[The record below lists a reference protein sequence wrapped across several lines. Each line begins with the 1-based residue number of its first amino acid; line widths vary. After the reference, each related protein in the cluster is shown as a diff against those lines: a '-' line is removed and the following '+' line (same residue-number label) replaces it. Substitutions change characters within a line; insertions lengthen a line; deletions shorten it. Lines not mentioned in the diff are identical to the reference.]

1 MIAKECMTKTVDL
14 ATPDMTITEVA
25 QKMRDGNYG
34 FIPVQ
39 KDDRLVGMIT
49 DRDIAIRCVAEK
61 KDCDSINVGEIMTD
75 KVLYCYEDE
84 DVNEIAR
91 NFSNNQIRRLPV
103 LNRNKRLVGV
113 ISMGDLSHSKDLR
126 PEHFKNAIN
135 EITKHK

>member
-1 MIAKECMTKTVDL
+1 MIAKDCMTKSVDL

-25 QKMRDGNYG
+25 KKMRDGNYG

-61 KDCDSINVGEIMTD
+61 KDCNSVHVGEIMTD

-103 LNRNKRLVGV
+103 LNRSKRLVGV
-113 ISMGDLSHSKDLR
+113 ISVGDISHSKDLKSDQ
-126 PEHFKNAIN
+126 FKSAVD
-135 EITKHK
+135 EITKR